1 MFQVEM
7 SASVRKETGKGAMR
21 KLRSAGQTPAVV
33 YGIGDGALALQLDT
47 KTLMKQLLE
56 YARKN
61 TVVTMKIEGEG
72 DKNVLI
78 KEVQT
83 DPIKDTLV
91 HADFQEIDIEMERQF
106 TVPVE
111 YVGKAKGIDLGGEKT
126 IYVNT
131 IVLKAKPLDIPN
143 VCTVDIKPLAIGDSF
158 KVGEIPLPE
167 NVTLVSN
174 PKKEC
179 VAILAPA
186 K

>member
-21 KLRSAGQTPAVV
+21 KLRSTGQTPAVV
-33 YGIGDGALALQLDT
+33 YGVGDSALALQLDT

-61 TVVTMKIEGEG
+61 TVVTMKIDGEG

-78 KEVQT
+78 REIQT
-83 DPIKDTLV
+83 DPVKDTLV
-91 HADFQEIDIEMERQF
+91 HADFQEIDIEQERQF

-111 YVGKAKGIDLGGEKT
+111 YVGKAKGIDLGGEKHVF
-126 IYVNT
+126 VNS

-143 VCTVDIKPLAIGDSF
+143 VCSVDIKPLAIGDSI
-158 KVGEIPLPE
+158 KVGDIELPE
-167 NVTLVSN
+167 NVILVSN
-174 PKKEC
+174 PNKEC
-179 VAILAPA
+179 VAILAPS

>member
-7 SASVRKETGKGAMR
+7 SASVRTETGKGAMR

-61 TVVTMKIEGEG
+61 TVVTMKVDGQD

-91 HADFQEIDIEMERQF
+91 HADFQEIDIEKQREF

-126 IYVNT
+126 VYVNS
-131 IVLKAKPLDIPN
+131 IVLKGKPLDIPDS
-143 VCTVDIKPLAIGDSF
+143 CTVDITPLAIGDSI
-158 KVGEIPLPE
+158 KVGDIVVPE
-167 NVTLVSN
+167 TVTLVSN

-179 VAILAPA
+179 VAILAPS